1 VKQVENLAWL
11 IYQQKLNE
19 LAFNSNV
26 ITEAMYIFAKENL
39 QKDIDKLENLCY
51 TQNREAGIHNGFIE
65 NKTAV
70 GFG

>member
-1 VKQVENLAWL
+1 MKQVENLAWL

-19 LAFNSNV
+19 LAFNLNV

-51 TQNREAGIHNGFIE
+51 TQNREVGIHNGFIE